1 MQERDD
7 PISQEENDSV
17 VGFKE
22 QTPDLERLYEE
33 IDASRENIFYSLN
46 PTKKVLHL
54 NRQDVFD
61 ELMKIYVK
69 DRSILSHQLEVSLV
83 DETAKSDG
91 VGREVYSIFL
101 EQLLQVAFDG
111 REEYAPIVLP
121 EFGEEEY
128 EVVGKI
134 LYHFFINF
142 ALFPVQFCE
151 VSLHSVLIGEYSE
164 QILIESFLRFISR
177 KDSSIL
183 TDALMKNKFDHGLV
197 IEALSKF
204 AIRANPTKNNIRNL
218 VVRAAKSE
226 LITKPCAAFNTF
238 KELRNFFKVFTG
250 NHLKSIYD
258 LSKPTTLKVLNYI
271 NFPVAIDSYEEKAF
285 EHLRRYIDECDN
297 QTLEAFLR
305 FCSGSSIIIPGINIH
320 VTSKNMGEMESRPI
334 SKTCVKMLTIP
345 RNIPSFH
352 AFKSKF
358 DFYLNH
364 AELWCLED

>member
-1 MQERDD
+1 MSKLPGETVYPNESVLKAENCILYMQEKDD
-7 PISQEENDSV
+7 PISQEENNSV

-46 PTKKVLHL
+46 PTNKVLHL

-121 EFGEEEY
+121 EFGEEEH

-134 LYHFFINF
+134 LYHFFFINF
-142 ALFPVQFCE
+142 ALFPLQFCE
-151 VSLHSVLIGEYSE
+151 VSLHSVFIGQYSE

-177 KDSSIL
+177 KDSSVL

-197 IEALSKF
+197 VEALSKF
-204 AIRANPTKNNIRNL
+204 AFRANPTKNNIRNL

-258 LSKPTTLKVLNYI
+258 LPKPTTSKVLN
-271 NFPVAIDSYEEKAF
+271 
-285 EHLRRYIDECDN
+285 
-297 QTLEAFLR
+297 
-305 FCSGSSIIIPGINIH
+305 
-320 VTSKNMGEMESRPI
+320 
-334 SKTCVKMLTIP
+334 
-345 RNIPSFH
+345 
-352 AFKSKF
+352 
-358 DFYLNH
+358 
-364 AELWCLED
+364 